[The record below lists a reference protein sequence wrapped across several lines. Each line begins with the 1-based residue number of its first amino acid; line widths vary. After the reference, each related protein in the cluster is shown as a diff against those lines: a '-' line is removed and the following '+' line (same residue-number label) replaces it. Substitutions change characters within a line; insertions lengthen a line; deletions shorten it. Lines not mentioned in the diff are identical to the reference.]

1 MLKSIFAKYV
11 FAFMLIIL
19 SSFLVIILIISL
31 IISNYSEEA
40 KSDIMENSAQATSTY
55 IEGLFS
61 HSAVNRIDDVI
72 SSEGEQARSMLRV
85 ISASSDDVTILV
97 TDNAGKIV
105 LAVGKSADEIDRST
119 AIPNALMEDVN
130 SGREI
135 SRGSTIEGVFDTT
148 HYTYA
153 VPVYNGDS
161 AVCGTVFV
169 CSETLMLSALLTVII
184 KAIIIA
190 ILWVL
195 LAALIAVYFITEKI
209 TGPLKEISVAAK
221 QFAKGKFDVRIPVRG
236 NDEIARLAVA
246 MNNMA
251 ESLDNYDT
259 MRNTFMSN
267 VSHDLRSPM
276 TSISGFVDGI
286 LDGVIPP
293 EKHEYYLHIVSVEIK
308 RLSRLVASL
317 LDLSRI
323 QAGDRKFTMAP
334 FDVCEMCR
342 EIIISFEQKIT
353 DKQLEVEF
361 DCSDDTLGVVAD
373 RDAIYQIV
381 YNLCDNAVKFSTE
394 GGVLRVGVKRQKNK
408 KALVTVYNEGQ
419 GIAQADLPYVFE
431 RFYKSDKSRGLNKSG
446 VGLGLFIAK
455 TIIDAHGE
463 SIWVESI
470 PGKDCQFS
478 FTLPLE

>member
-11 FAFMLIIL
+11 LAFMFIILLSFLIII
-19 SSFLVIILIISL
+19 FIISS
-31 IISNYSEEA
+31 IIGNFSA
-40 KSDIMENSAQATSTY
+40 KAKTDIMENTARACAMY
-55 IEGLFS
+55 IESLLPDSESTEAEALISLSSDETKGILAAIS
-61 HSAVNRIDDVI
+61 DNTDDLTLLVCD
-72 SSEGEQARSMLRV
+72 SEG
-85 ISASSDDVTILV
+85 TIILS
-97 TDNAGKIV
+97 
-105 LAVGKSADEIDRST
+105 VGKNTSALIQN
-119 AIPNALMEDVN
+119 AKIPPSLMNELASAGELTQN
-130 SGREI
+130 TRL
-135 SRGSTIEGVFDTT
+135 EGVFSSAE
-148 HYTYA
+148 YA
-153 VPVYNGDS
+153 LALPISNGNS
-161 AVCGTVFV
+161 SIFGAVFV
-169 CSETLMLSALLTVII
+169 CSESVMLASLLEVII
-184 KAIIIA
+184 NAIVIS

-221 QFAKGKFDVRIPVRG
+221 QFADGHFDVRIPVRG

-276 TSISGFVDGI
+276 TSISGFIDGI

-293 EKHEYYLHIVSVEIK
+293 DKHEYYLKIVSAEIK
-308 RLSRLVASL
+308 RLSRLVVSL

-323 QAGDRKFTMAP
+323 QAGERKFTPVP

-342 EIIISFEQKIT
+342 EILISFEQKIN
-353 DKQLEVEF
+353 DKHLEVEF
-361 DCSDDTLGVVAD
+361 DCDGGQLTAVAD

-381 YNLCDNAVKFSTE
+381 YNICDNAVKFSTE
-394 GGVLRVGVKRQKNK
+394 GGVLRVSVKRFKSK
-408 KALVTVYNEGQ
+408 KLLVSVFNMGQ
-419 GIAQADLPYVFE
+419 GISEEDLPYVFE
-431 RFYKSDKSRGLNKSG
+431 RFYKSDKSRGLNKNG
-446 VGLGLFIAK
+446 AGLGLFISK

-463 SIWVESI
+463 NIWVESEYE
-470 PGKDCQFS
+470 KNCCFS